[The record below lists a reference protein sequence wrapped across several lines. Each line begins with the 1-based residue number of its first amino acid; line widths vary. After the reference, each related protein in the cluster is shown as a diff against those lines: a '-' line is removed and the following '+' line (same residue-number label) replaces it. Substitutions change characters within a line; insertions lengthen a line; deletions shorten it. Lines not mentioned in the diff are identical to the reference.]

1 MSRTLIDS
9 LNALKSARILVLGD
23 LMLDRYVTG
32 EADRVSPE
40 ASVIILRATE
50 QEVRPGGAAGVA
62 AFLRGL
68 GASASLAGVV
78 GEDSAAATLKS
89 ICRDESITTDLVLT
103 DSTRP
108 TTLKERFVGKAS
120 DRHAQQM
127 LRVDLESSDSIGPE
141 LDDLLSQS
149 ILTRIDEF
157 QGVLIADYAKG
168 VCTQPLL
175 QKVIEAATQI
185 GIPVLADP
193 GRGVPIENYRG
204 VTILKPNRAE
214 AESLSSLT
222 IDSLESAQQAASALR
237 KHSVAQTVLITLD
250 KDGCV
255 FCNGSG
261 DPQHLPT
268 SQRDVYDITGAGDM
282 FLAMLGLSLA
292 SDHSLTD
299 AASLAN
305 LAAGLEVER
314 VGSVPVTIEELKNS
328 LTENSHQS
336 FRQPD
341 RDSLVTLEFATSLA
355 VAYRQNAQR
364 VVLTNG
370 CFDLLHYGHVRSLQE
385 AATMGDVL
393 IVAINSDAS
402 VRRIK
407 GPDRPVVCESERAA
421 MLAALACVDHVLIFD
436 DETPHRLLKTIRPDV
451 LVKGGAYSP
460 DEIIG
465 HEIVEAYGGKVTV
478 TSHVDGLSTTLLV
491 SSIQETS

>member
-1 MSRTLIDS
+1 MSRSLIES
-9 LNALKSARILVLGD
+9 LNTLKPVRILVLGD

-68 GASASLAGVV
+68 GATVSLAGVV
-78 GEDSAAATLKS
+78 GEDSAAATLLS
-89 ICRDESITTDLVLT
+89 VCRDESIDTDLVLA
-103 DSTRP
+103 DVTRP

-127 LRVDLESSDSIGPE
+127 LRVDVESSDSITQPLE
-141 LDDLLSQS
+141 EQLSQS
-149 ILTRIDEF
+149 IQARIDEF
-157 QGVLIADYAKG
+157 QCVLIADYAKG

-175 QKVIEAATQI
+175 QRVIAAATQRD
-185 GIPVLADP
+185 IPVLADP

-204 VTILKPNRAE
+204 ATILKPNRTE
-214 AESLSSLT
+214 AETLSGLT
-222 IDSLESAQQAASALR
+222 IDSLESARQSATILHE
-237 KHSVAQTVLITLD
+237 HSVAQTVLITLD

-255 FCNGSG
+255 FCDGNG
-261 DPQHLPT
+261 DPQRLPT
-268 SQRDVYDITGAGDM
+268 SKRDVYDITGAGDM

-292 SDHSLTD
+292 NGHTIPD
-299 AASLAN
+299 AATLAN

-314 VGSVPVTIEELKNS
+314 VGSVPVTIEELKSS
-328 LTENSHQS
+328 LAENSQRSALQS
-336 FRQPD
+336 SHE
-341 RDSLVTLEFATSLA
+341 SLVTLEVAASLA
-355 VAYRQNAQR
+355 ATYRQNAQR

-385 AATMGDVL
+385 AAAMGDVL

-402 VRRIK
+402 VRRLK
-407 GPDRPVVCESERAA
+407 GPDRPVVHEAERAA
-421 MLAALACVDHVLIFD
+421 MLTALSCVNHVLIFD

-465 HEIVEAYGGKVTV
+465 HEIVEAYGCKVTT
-478 TSHVDGLSTTLLV
+478 TSHVDGLSTTSLV
-491 SSIQETS
+491 STIQERS

>member
-9 LNALKSARILVLGD
+9 LNTLQPARILVLGD

-68 GASASLAGVV
+68 GASVSLAGVV
-78 GEDSAAATLKS
+78 GEDSAAATLLS
-89 ICRDESITTDLVLT
+89 ICRDESIDTDLVLT

-127 LRVDLESSDSIGPE
+127 LRVDVEFSNSINLSLEE
-141 LDDLLSQS
+141 RLSQS
-149 ILTRIDEF
+149 LVARIDQFEC
-157 QGVLIADYAKG
+157 VLIADYAKG

-175 QKVIEAATQI
+175 QRVIEAATQR

-193 GRGVPIENYRG
+193 GRGVPIENYHG
-204 VTILKPNRAE
+204 VTILKPNRTEAE
-214 AESLSSLT
+214 ALADLA
-222 IDSLESAQQAASALR
+222 IDSLESAQQAVSTLHERSIAE
-237 KHSVAQTVLITLD
+237 TVLITLD

-255 FCNGSG
+255 FCDESG
-261 DPQHLPT
+261 TPQHIPT

-292 SDHSLTD
+292 SDHSLVD
-299 AASLAN
+299 AAALAN
-305 LAAGLEVER
+305 LAAGVEVER
-314 VGSVPVTIEELKNS
+314 VGSVPVTIEELKSS
-328 LTENSHQS
+328 LAENSHQS
-336 FRQPD
+336 ARRPD
-341 RDSLVTLEFATSLA
+341 HDSLVTLEAAASLA
-355 VAYRQNAQR
+355 AAYRQNAQR

-385 AATMGDVL
+385 AADMGDVL

-402 VRRIK
+402 VRRLK
-407 GPDRPVVCESERAA
+407 GPARPVVREAERAA
-421 MLAALACVDHVLIFD
+421 MLAALSCVNHVLIFD
-436 DETPHRLLKTIRPDV
+436 DETPHRLLRTIRPDV

-460 DEIIG
+460 DEVIG
-465 HEIVEAYGGKVTV
+465 HEIVEAYGGEISI
-478 TSHVDGLSTTLLV
+478 TSHVDGLSTTSLV
-491 SSIQETS
+491 STIREES